1 MGVVDRAVEWAIQIA
16 NDPSHGYS
24 QEQNIRWG
32 NPDYDCSSFV
42 ISAYKHAGLPLTST
56 YTGDMRSDFLNHG
69 FAIPINVNLTTGEGL
84 KKGDVLLN
92 ERKHTALCIGD
103 GRIVHAAGN
112 EFGGATG
119 GQPGDQTGREIY
131 IGWYYLPPYG
141 WDYVL
146 RYVRDESEE
155 TPEMPYEDA
164 KENEDYYIV
173 KQGDSLW
180 DIAER
185 FLGDGYLYR
194 LLQQIN
200 GMGDS
205 TTVYPGMVLLLHPEG
220 LEPETPPKEDKPTP
234 TPPPEE
240 SVGGAGAYQ
249 IALQVLKKG
258 DCGAEVRQTQRL
270 LIATGYAMPQY
281 GADGDFGSETESAVI
296 KFQAANGLEQNGTV
310 DKATMSKLL
319 GL

>member
-1 MGVVDRAVEWAIQIA
+1 MGVVDKAVEWAVA
-16 NDPSHGYS
+16 VAEDPTHGYDQAS
-24 QEQNIRWG
+24 RWG
-32 NPDYDCSSFV
+32 TPDYDCSSFV
-42 ISAYKHAGLPLTST
+42 ISAYRHAGVPLTST
-56 YTGDMRSDFLNHG
+56 YTGNMRSDFMNHG
-69 FAIPINVNLTTGEGL
+69 FVVPVTYYNLATGEGL

-92 ERKHTALCIGD
+92 ERSHTALCIGD

-119 GQPGDQTGREIY
+119 GKPGDQTGREIY
-131 IGWYYLPPYG
+131 IGWYYNYP

-146 RYVRDESEE
+146 RYVRDEKEE

-173 KQGDSLW
+173 KPGDSLW
-180 DIAER
+180 DIAQR
-185 FLGDGYLYR
+185 FLGDGYLFP
-194 LLQQIN
+194 LLQQLN
-200 GMGDS
+200 GLKD
-205 TTVYPGMVLLLHPEG
+205 TNILPGMVLLLHPEG
-220 LEPETPPKEDKPTP
+220 LEPETPPKEDEPAPTP
-234 TPPPEE
+234 SEPDPPEE
-240 SVGGAGAYQ
+240 NIGGAGAYQ

-258 DCGAEVRQTQRL
+258 DRGAEVRQTQRL

-281 GADGDFGSETESAVI
+281 GADGDFGSETETAV
-296 KFQAANGLEQNGTV
+296 KTFQADNGLEQNGKV